1 MYIVR
6 LLLAII
12 NEWAKE
18 KRTADEVLTS
28 LRNALKESL
37 RK

>member
-12 NEWAKE
+12 DEWEKE
-18 KRTADEVLTS
+18 KRTAVEILAG

>member
-6 LLLAII
+6 FLLAFID
-12 NEWAKE
+12 EWEKE
-18 KRTADEVLTS
+18 KRTAEEILAG
-28 LRNALKESL
+28 LRNALVNSL